1 MFESDQDDFFFVQL
15 GKLYLLMMTKGKYV
29 RMHWTG
35 VVACLENLKKSEMK
49 MGTLIVGKKF
59 VNKKRAV
66 KNYEICGLQ
75 MVNKKH

>member
-1 MFESDQDDFFFVQL
+1 
-15 GKLYLLMMTKGKYV
+15 
-29 RMHWTG
+29 
-35 VVACLENLKKSEMK
+35 MK